1 MPEGSELCQE
11 AKTRLETDRW
21 STSGKEVEPQWPMP
35 NKHPTPIQTHK
46 MSQKNKTKNKQRKPE
61 CKQQHSSC
69 SEVNQIKCWIL
80 V

>member
-21 STSGKEVEPQWPMP
+21 SMSGKEVEPQWPMP

-46 MSQKNKTKNKQRKPE
+46 MSQKKPE
-61 CKQQHSSC
+61 RKQHSSC
-69 SEVNQIKCWIL
+69 SGVNQIQCWIL